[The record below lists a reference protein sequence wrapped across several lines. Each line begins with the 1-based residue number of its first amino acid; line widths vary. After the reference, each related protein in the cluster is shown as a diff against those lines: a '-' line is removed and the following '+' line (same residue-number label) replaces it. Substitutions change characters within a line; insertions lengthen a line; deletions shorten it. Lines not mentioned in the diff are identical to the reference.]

1 MTIDC
6 PYVGCDNNN
15 FFEQKC
21 TLAVTRRMIDY
32 AKQPD
37 SNMCK
42 YLRREVLRLY
52 KSDRRLLDFL
62 LPRV

>member
-6 PYVGCDNNN
+6 PHVGCDNNN

-32 AKQPD
+32 AQQPD
-37 SNMCK
+37 NKMCL
-42 YLRREVLRLY
+42 YLRQKVLRMY
-52 KSDRRLLDFL
+52 KSDRTLLDYL
-62 LPRV
+62 LPRI